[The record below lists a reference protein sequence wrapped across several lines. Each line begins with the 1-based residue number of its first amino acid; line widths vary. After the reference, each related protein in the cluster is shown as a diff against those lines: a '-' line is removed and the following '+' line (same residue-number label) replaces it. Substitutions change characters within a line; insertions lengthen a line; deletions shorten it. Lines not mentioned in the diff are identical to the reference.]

1 MKKIQYCVITMLILC
16 LLEGCTKKQSLETGM
31 TPQEMVQTIME
42 SQEKLPTLEQIAPED
57 EEFIS
62 YVSNYYQINDEQVE
76 DGDICYADGE
86 EASEIAV
93 LVLKDEKD
101 SETIQTAW
109 KEYIQNRAGVFEG
122 YAPQQAAMV
131 KDGVVVGNGK
141 YVALLICQDTSAA
154 KEVFFNCFGENKKN
168 SSKKNA
174 ASKAASKKD
183 SKENASKADDAYD
196 ASAVLKAWKTGDDS
210 HLSDMNLKIL
220 EAAKDVIHQEIKENM
235 SDYEKELAIH
245 DCITNSSSFDYS
257 VFRRSSADQV
267 EEGSDTPYGVLI
279 DQKAMCHGY
288 SSTFQLFM
296 DMLDIECITVFGK
309 PGSNDMEHSWNMV
322 RLDGEWYCVDV
333 AWDDPIGGSPEH
345 TYFNV
350 TSQELRTSGIH
361 EWDETDVP
369 EATATTYR
377 YKEE

>member
-1 MKKIQYCVITMLILC
+1 MITMLILC

-141 YVALLICQDTSAA
+141 YVALLICQ
-154 KEVFFNCFGENKKN
+154 
-168 SSKKNA
+168 
-174 ASKAASKKD
+174 
-183 SKENASKADDAYD
+183 
-196 ASAVLKAWKTGDDS
+196 
-210 HLSDMNLKIL
+210 
-220 EAAKDVIHQEIKENM
+220 EIGR
-235 SDYEKELAIH
+235 AH
-245 DCITNSSSFDYS
+245 
-257 VFRRSSADQV
+257 V
-267 EEGSDTPYGVLI
+267 
-279 DQKAMCHGY
+279 
-288 SSTFQLFM
+288 
-296 DMLDIECITVFGK
+296 
-309 PGSNDMEHSWNMV
+309 
-322 RLDGEWYCVDV
+322 
-333 AWDDPIGGSPEH
+333 
-345 TYFNV
+345 
-350 TSQELRTSGIH
+350 
-361 EWDETDVP
+361 
-369 EATATTYR
+369 
-377 YKEE
+377 